1 MSQSFG
7 TRLRQRRE
15 AQRIALTT
23 IARQTKIKLSLLDAL
38 ERDDLSH
45 WPAGLYRRAFIRAYA
60 QAIGLD
66 PDVAARELAEFHPE
80 LEQMPAEAAPAAIN
94 ADGSEGPAS
103 RLRTLV
109 GSAFSKLLHSH
120 AAEPPPVV
128 ETPRVPAAEKDFDF
142 PELAEALSEPVPL
155 CAVREAVVEPVVE
168 AAPAAGPPSFDPDLP
183 AIARLCTQVCR
194 VERADEVKPLL
205 QEAARILDA
214 TGVIVWLWDD
224 AAGGLRAAL
233 SHGYSDRMVAQLPA
247 VGRDADNATAA
258 TFRTGH
264 VQAIPGAL
272 GLPLIVPGGC
282 AGVLAIELRDG
293 REQAKAVRAV
303 ATIFAAL
310 LAQLVG
316 GSRPDEVAA
325 NAAAT
330 APESDQQDDDRS
342 AYARATLTH

>member
-45 WPAGLYRRAFIRAYA
+45 WPAGLYGRAFIRAYA

-66 PDVAARELAEFHPE
+66 PDVTARELAECHPE
-80 LEQMPAEAAPAAIN
+80 LEPVRAEAAPAAIT
-94 ADGSEGPAS
+94 AETPDGPAS
-103 RLRTLV
+103 RLRTFV
-109 GSAFSKLLHSH
+109 GSALSRLRGSH
-120 AAEPPPVV
+120 PAEPPAAV
-128 ETPRVPAAEKDFDF
+128 ETPPAPAGEEDFEF
-142 PELAEALSEPVPL
+142 PELAQVLSEPVPVPV
-155 CAVREAVVEPVVE
+155 VRKTIVEAAVE
-168 AAPAAGPPSFDPDLP
+168 AAPAAELTPFDPDLS

-194 VERADEVKPLL
+194 VESPDEVKPLL

-233 SHGYSDRMVAQLPA
+233 SHGYADRMVAQLPA
-247 VGRDADNATAA
+247 VRRDADNATAA
-258 TFRTGH
+258 TFRTAH

-272 GLPLIVPGGC
+272 ALPLIVPGGC

-316 GSRPDEVAA
+316 GSRPDEADVH
-325 NAAAT
+325 AAAP
-330 APESDQQDDDRS
+330 ASESDPDDDRS

>member
-7 TRLRQRRE
+7 ARLRQRRE

-66 PDVAARELAEFHPE
+66 PDVTARELAQVHPE
-80 LEQMPAEAAPAAIN
+80 LEQVLAEAAAAATN
-94 ADGSEGPAS
+94 ADNSEGPAS

-109 GSAFSKLLHSH
+109 GSAFSRLRPSH
-120 AAEPPPVV
+120 PVEPPRAV
-128 ETPRVPAAEKDFDF
+128 ETPRVPADEEDLDF
-142 PELAEALSEPVPL
+142 PELAEALSAPVPL
-155 CAVREAVVEPVVE
+155 PEVRKAIVEAVVE
-168 AAPAAGPPSFDPDLP
+168 AAPAAEPPFEPDLP

-194 VERADEVKPLL
+194 VERPDEVKPLL

-214 TGVIVWLWDD
+214 TGLIVWLWDE

-247 VGRDADNATAA
+247 VPRDDDNATAA

-264 VQAIPGAL
+264 VQAIQGAL
-272 GLPLIVPGGC
+272 ALPLIVPGGC
-282 AGVLAIELRDG
+282 AGVLAIELPDG

-316 GSRPDEVAA
+316 GSRPDEVDAHA
-325 NAAAT
+325 PVP
-330 APESDQQDDDRS
+330 APEPDQGDDDRS
-342 AYARATLTH
+342 EYARATLTH

>member
-45 WPAGLYRRAFIRAYA
+45 WPAGLYRRAFIRTYA

-66 PDVAARELAEFHPE
+66 PDVTARELAECHPE
-80 LEQMPAEAAPAAIN
+80 LAPVPAETTPAAAT
-94 ADGSEGPAS
+94 ADGTDGPAS

-109 GSAFSKLLHSH
+109 GSAFSRLRRSH
-120 AAEPPPVV
+120 PAEPPAPV
-128 ETPRVPAAEKDFDF
+128 ETPCAQADEEDFDF
-142 PELAEALSEPVPL
+142 PELAEALSEPVPPP
-155 CAVREAVVEPVVE
+155 VVQDAVVE
-168 AAPAAGPPSFDPDLP
+168 AAVETPPAAGLPPFEPDLA

-194 VERADEVKPLL
+194 VESPDDVKPLL

-247 VGRDADNATAA
+247 VRRDADNATAA
-258 TFRTGH
+258 TFRTAH

-282 AGVLAIELRDG
+282 AGVLAIELLDG

-316 GSRPDEVAA
+316 GSRPDEVDA
-325 NAAAT
+325 NAAVT
-330 APESDQQDDDRS
+330 APESGQEDDDRS

>member
-7 TRLRQRRE
+7 ARLRQRRE

-66 PDVAARELAEFHPE
+66 PDVTARELAQVHPE
-80 LEQMPAEAAPAAIN
+80 LEQLPAEAAPAATN
-94 ADGSEGPAS
+94 GDSAEGPAS
-103 RLRTLV
+103 RLRMLV
-109 GSAFSKLLHSH
+109 GSAFSRLRSSPP
-120 AAEPPPVV
+120 AEPPRAV
-128 ETPRVPAAEKDFDF
+128 ETPRVAADEQDLDF

-155 CAVREAVVEPVVE
+155 PLVRKAIVEAVVE
-168 AAPAAGPPSFDPDLP
+168 AAPAAEPLSFEPDLP

-194 VERADEVKPLL
+194 VERPDEVKPLL

-214 TGVIVWLWDD
+214 TGVIVWLWDE

-247 VGRDADNATAA
+247 VRRDADNATAA
-258 TFRTGH
+258 TFRTAH
-264 VQAIPGAL
+264 LQAIQGAL
-272 GLPLIVPGGC
+272 VLPLIVPGGC
-282 AGVLAIELRDG
+282 AGVLAIELPDG
-293 REQAKAVRAV
+293 REQTKAVRAV

-316 GSRPDEVAA
+316 GSRPDEVDAHAA
-325 NAAAT
+325 VP
-330 APESDQQDDDRS
+330 APEPDPGDDDRS
-342 AYARATLTH
+342 GYARATLTH